1 MMGCG
6 CNKPRT
12 RTPSASAGG
21 KPARVLHR
29 VVLDG
34 GNGKVAFQ
42 THNPQAAKNVAKN
55 YPGSVVIALG
65 AEAGGDQPAPDP
77 APAP

>member
-1 MMGCG
+1 MGCG

-12 RTPSASAGG
+12 RTPSASG

-34 GNGKVAFQ
+34 GKGKVAFQ
-42 THNPQAAKNVAKN
+42 SHNPQAAKNVAKS
-55 YPGSVVIALG
+55 YPGSVVLAEG
-65 AEAGGDQPAPDP
+65 AETGGEQPVPDP